1 MSKNFLAIP
10 YSVLH
15 DKKLTL
21 CEKITLSIIISYNKS
36 GQDFYISS
44 SKLGDYIGVN
54 NSSTK
59 RSIKHLEELN
69 YIYEDKTK
77 HYKSKCY
84 VANLNIIN
92 VGQNDIVMVQNELGQ
107 NDPST
112 CTKMHQA
119 SRSKCTK
126 HLGQNELDTCIKMT
140 YNNNIDKINDNNN
153 YNNIDK
159 IKENKSSP
167 ILEIQK
173 DNKNKTEKK
182 KEPKHKFGEFDHV
195 LLTDSEMNGLL
206 KDFGDKIFT
215 EFVRRLDEYI
225 EMKGA
230 KYKNH
235 NLVIRNWIKR
245 DNEKGKGNNKTTDQK
260 TNDYNSTVN
269 ELLEKERAKNGQYGN
284 NEFEQY
290 IE

>member
-15 DKKLTL
+15 NKKLTL

-59 RSIKHLEELN
+59 RSIKHLEELK

-84 VANLNIIN
+84 VANLDIIN
-92 VGQNDIVMVQNELGQ
+92 VGQNDTAIVQNELGQ
-107 NDPST
+107 NAPST
-112 CTKMHQA
+112 CIKMHQA
-119 SRSKCTK
+119 PRSKCTK
-126 HLGQNELDTCIKMT
+126 HLGQNELDTCIKMNH
-140 YNNNIDKINDNNN
+140 NNNIDKINDNNN

-159 IKENKSSP
+159 INNDKSFPDRKDERDNKS
-167 ILEIQK
+167 
-173 DNKNKTEKK
+173 KTEKK
-182 KEPKHKFGEFDHV
+182 KEPKHKFGEFEHV
-195 LLTDSEMNGLL
+195 LLNDSEMNSLL
-206 KDFGDKIFT
+206 NDFGNEIFT
-215 EFVRRLDEYI
+215 EYVKRLDEYI

-235 NLVIRNWIKR
+235 NLVIRNWIR
-245 DNEKGKGNNKTTDQK
+245 RGNENSKGNNKTPTQK
-260 TNDYNSTVN
+260 SNDYNSTVN

-284 NEFEQY
+284 FEFEQY